1 MGNVASIL
9 KVINCDTCAKYVCN
23 AMSINSKCSD
33 CCSFSLK
40 TEEIEVSQDS
50 DSDISV
56 EVQGCFSTEVC
67 HWDTVDVLER
77 RLPSH

>member
-9 KVINCDTCAKYVCN
+9 KVINCDSCSKYVCN

-40 TEEIEVSQDS
+40 TEEIEISQDS

-56 EVQGCFSTEVC
+56 EVQGCLHFNKHNT
-67 HWDTVDVLER
+67 
-77 RLPSH
+77 

>member
-23 AMSINSKCSD
+23 ACKVHSKCSD
-33 CCSFSLK
+33 CCLLDIE
-40 TEEIEVSQDS
+40 TEPIEVSQDS

-56 EVQGCFSTEVC
+56 EVQGCFSMHKT
-67 HWDTVDVLER
+67 
-77 RLPSH
+77 

>member
-1 MGNVASIL
+1 MGNIASIL
-9 KVINCDTCAKYVCN
+9 KVINCESCCEYCSKYVCN

-40 TEEIEVSQDS
+40 TEEIEVSHDS

-56 EVQGCFSTEVC
+56 EVEGCC
-67 HWDTVDVLER
+67 HVNK
-77 RLPSH
+77 HG

>member
-1 MGNVASIL
+1 MGNVVVSAL

-56 EVQGCFSTEVC
+56 EVQGCCTI
-67 HWDTVDVLER
+67 HKT
-77 RLPSH
+77 

>member
-9 KVINCDTCAKYVCN
+9 KTLNCEYCSKYVFN

-56 EVQGCFSTEVC
+56 EVEGCLRFNK
-67 HWDTVDVLER
+67 H
-77 RLPSH
+77 

>member
-40 TEEIEVSQDS
+40 TDAIEVAPDDDS
-50 DSDISV
+50 NISV
-56 EVQGCFSTEVC
+56 EVEGCCTA
-67 HWDTVDVLER
+67 HK
-77 RLPSH
+77 H

>member
-23 AMSINSKCSD
+23 ACKVHSKCSD
-33 CCSFSLK
+33 CCLLDIE
-40 TEEIEVSQDS
+40 TEPIEISQDS

-56 EVQGCFSTEVC
+56 EVQGCFSMHKHNT
-67 HWDTVDVLER
+67 
-77 RLPSH
+77 

>member
-9 KVINCDTCAKYVCN
+9 KTLNCEYCSKYVFD
-23 AMSINSKCSD
+23 AMRINSKCSD

-40 TEEIEVSQDS
+40 TDPIEVSQDS

-56 EVQGCFSTEVC
+56 EVQGCCTI
-67 HWDTVDVLER
+67 HKT
-77 RLPSH
+77 

>member
-23 AMSINSKCSD
+23 ACKIHSKCSD
-33 CCSFSLK
+33 CCFLDIET
-40 TEEIEVSQDS
+40 TEVEVSQDS

-56 EVQGCFSTEVC
+56 EVQGCFHFNKHNT
-67 HWDTVDVLER
+67 
-77 RLPSH
+77 

>member
-23 AMSINSKCSD
+23 ACKVHSKCSD
-33 CCSFSLK
+33 CCLLEIE
-40 TEEIEVSQDS
+40 TEPIEVSQDS

-56 EVQGCFSTEVC
+56 EVQGCFHFNKHNT
-67 HWDTVDVLER
+67 
-77 RLPSH
+77 